1 MRILRLAE
9 MLTIPLVGEEGEQ
22 AASSEWF
29 TKLLESIVNAVE
41 KTVSAFSQ
49 MVLQTSLRILSM
61 IYAPMAVIGVIL
73 YATKVNKYLG
83 RDLIFGALLLAFF
96 SEFVLPV
103 LL

>member
-1 MRILRLAE
+1 MRILSLAE
-9 MLTIPLVGEEGEQ
+9 RLIIPLVGEEEQ

-29 TKLLESIVNAVE
+29 TKLIESIVNAVE

-49 MVLQTSLRILSM
+49 MVLQASLRILSM

-73 YATKVNKYLG
+73 YVTKVNKYLG

>member
-1 MRILRLAE
+1 MRILSLAE
-9 MLTIPLVGEEGEQ
+9 IGEEGEK

-29 TKLLESIVNAVE
+29 TKLIESIVNAVE

-73 YATKVNKYLG
+73 YATRVNKYLG